1 MKTTAIIQ
9 ARISSTRLP
18 GKVLEKIQGFTLI
31 QLIVK
36 RLKKSKLVDDI
47 LVATSINKEN
57 KILTD
62 HLKRNN
68 IKFFCGSEKDVLSR
82 FYFAAKKNKS
92 KNIVRITADCPLVD
106 PVIVDK
112 CISEFKNSNV
122 QYLSNTNPW
131 TYPDGLDVEVFSF
144 KLLSEA
150 FKKAKK
156 KHRRSGGV
164 LTAYLRDNKDYKIKN
179 IKCEIKGKFKNIR
192 LTIDEKVDLELIRDL
207 YKKFK
212 PNLFFGIKEISKL
225 YRKEKNFFKKNLH
238 LKLNEGSSLDKIQKL
253 WRRANGVILGGNSLL
268 SKNPNMFLPNKWPTY
283 FSKAN
288 GCMIWDLNKKK
299 YIDMSLMGVGT
310 NILGYCNRE
319 VDNAVKN
326 IIDKSNVSSLN
337 CIEELHLAEKLISM
351 HKWADKVKFART
363 GGEANALAIRIARAA
378 SKKDTV
384 AFCGYHGWHDW
395 YLAANLKSKKNL
407 DEHLIKGLNP
417 LGVPKSLSKTS
428 YGFTYGNYNQ
438 LLKIVNEKNI
448 GVIKMEVCRNTM
460 PNIKFLKQVR
470 NLATKKKIILIF
482 DECTTGFR
490 QNFGGIHLLTGVTP
504 DLAIFGKA
512 LGNGYPITAVIG
524 KEKIMNAARNSFMSS
539 TFWSERIGPAAALK
553 TLEVMEK
560 KKSWVIINKLG
571 KKLIQIWKKLA
582 SRHKIKIS
590 IYGIPSLIKFNI
602 ISKNSQVYK
611 TYISQQMLKKNIL
624 ASNGVY
630 LSTSHN
636 EDIFKK
642 YEKVLDKI
650 FYDISLCEK
659 GIFSINNLLKYP
671 VSHLPF
677 ERLN

>member
-1 MKTTAIIQ
+1 MSFTASGDSKKQVAPLLALYPIIWTET
-9 ARISSTRLP
+9 IP
-18 GKVLEKIQGFTLI
+18 
-31 QLIVK
+31 
-36 RLKKSKLVDDI
+36 KS
-47 LVATSINKEN
+47 
-57 KILTD
+57 
-62 HLKRNN
+62 
-68 IKFFCGSEKDVLSR
+68 
-82 FYFAAKKNKS
+82 
-92 KNIVRITADCPLVD
+92 
-106 PVIVDK
+106 
-112 CISEFKNSNV
+112 
-122 QYLSNTNPW
+122 
-131 TYPDGLDVEVFSF
+131 
-144 KLLSEA
+144 
-150 FKKAKK
+150 
-156 KHRRSGGV
+156 
-164 LTAYLRDNKDYKIKN
+164 
-179 IKCEIKGKFKNIR
+179 
-192 LTIDEKVDLELIRDL
+192 
-207 YKKFK
+207 
-212 PNLFFGIKEISKL
+212 
-225 YRKEKNFFKKNLH
+225 
-238 LKLNEGSSLDKIQKL
+238 
-253 WRRANGVILGGNSLL
+253 

-288 GCMIWDLNKKK
+288 GCIIWDLNKKK

-326 IIDKSNVSSLN
+326 IINKSNVSSLN
-337 CIEELHLAEKLISM
+337 CIEELYLAEKLISM

-378 SKKDTV
+378 SKKDAV

-417 LGVPKSLSKTS
+417 LGVPKSLSQTS
-428 YGFTYGNYNQ
+428 HGFTYGNYKQ

-448 GVIKMEVCRNTM
+448 GVIKMEVCRNTK

-470 NLATKKKIILIF
+470 NLATKKKIVLIF

-490 QNFGGIHLLTGVTP
+490 ENFGGIHLLTGVTP

-524 KEKIMNAARNSFMSS
+524 KEEIMNAARNSFMSS

-560 KKSWVIINKLG
+560 KKSWITINKLG

-582 SRHKIKIS
+582 ARHRIKIS

-602 ISKNSQVYK
+602 LSKNSQAYK

-636 EDIFKK
+636 KNIFKK

-659 GIFSINNLLKYP
+659 GIFSINDLLKHP